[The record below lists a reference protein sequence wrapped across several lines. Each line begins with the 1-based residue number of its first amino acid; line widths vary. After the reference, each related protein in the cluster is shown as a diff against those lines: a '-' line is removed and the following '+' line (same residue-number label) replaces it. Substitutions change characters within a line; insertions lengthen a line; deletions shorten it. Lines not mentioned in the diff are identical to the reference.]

1 VAVPFSNRRSAFH
14 GRQVVGRKDDG
25 RPGRWTPGRPLAR
38 HARGPEERTQFAILV
53 ALSVAHGLND
63 TVQSLIAASYP
74 ILKAA
79 FALDRD

>member
-1 VAVPFSNRRSAFH
+1 
-14 GRQVVGRKDDG
+14 
-25 RPGRWTPGRPLAR
+25 
-38 HARGPEERTQFAILV
+38 
-53 ALSVAHGLND
+53 LND